1 MTKTRAI
8 QFRLTK
14 ILTSSLFSKI
24 WRPLIKPRPLTQP
37 PKRNQKKSTL
47 VNNSSK
53 RRKKILIK
61 LRPVTG
67 LLSISANHWLRQFKI
82 FNMRLQLLSNPF
94 VYQLFYQ
101 ARTFKGSQLQAV
113 ARLPPFSFLF
123 YIDIIYKPI
132 KGVSMC
138 RLTIAKYW

>member
-14 ILTSSLFSKI
+14 ILTSILFSKI
-24 WRPLIKPRPLTQP
+24 WRPHKKPRPLTQP

-47 VNNSSK
+47 VNSSSK

-82 FNMRLQLLSNPF
+82 FNMSNYYCWLNYVYWIYLEDYQELCFDSYYLIINLFLWLVIIRQLLVVIQLKWLGVEFIQSN
-94 VYQLFYQ
+94 L
-101 ARTFKGSQLQAV
+101 
-113 ARLPPFSFLF
+113 
-123 YIDIIYKPI
+123 
-132 KGVSMC
+132 
-138 RLTIAKYW
+138 